1 MDFERFKAVKIIM
14 QRAQVNN
21 CPISAV
27 KTTIYRDTSNDKKVF
42 VNEFKNN
49 GDYTV
54 VSFSVRISCFNEQVK
69 LVGTIKDYRYNDVFA
84 AAGEEFGQNRL
95 ISSPD
100 DSINSFAVT
109 VTHIE
114 FEDDYYWDES
124 IKKIASHKE
133 ETVAVEMAPEVPVE
147 EAPLAGEDTAEPD
160 AKHVIPETVEEG
172 TFTGEITSNEQN
184 VSVTALFENDSA
196 PAQEEMPQKNTSE
209 EKETVKQ
216 AEESKIQPQ
225 ETGSIPAQTT
235 EPVQEPQQ
243 PDQEDGKKGRKK
255 KKIKEPKQPK
265 EKKEKKPMPGII
277 KTLLVFII
285 VAALLALSYFAF
297 NKYNQYS
304 DYNRGAAYMANG
316 NYDYAITVYTRLGNY
331 EDSPELLLE
340 AKKAYAASLYEAGQ
354 YQSAIEMYQQLG
366 NQEEMILQ
374 CYNGWVLSMGKA
386 GQYMEALQLAESSGL
401 AIDETIINEIKYQL
415 GRQCFDS
422 QAYEDAIKYFTEVK
436 DYEDSQKLINEV
448 SYAYGMQMMEA
459 GNYEKAME
467 LFQTVKSYKDV
478 PEQLIKVQYLMGMRY
493 KESKSY
499 EAAIECFEA
508 SIEYEDSAQQ
518 IKECYFVQA
527 KDYQTQGQY
536 EKAME
541 YFKLAEDYEGAE
553 DAYYSALYQYLLE
566 AMKSEVTPETMDLL
580 AELPKNYEDS
590 ADIIKT
596 LKKYVDHVGEY
607 EWTTSNDKDINE
619 KGGFEDH
626 IFVKLTY
633 ENGEA
638 YMTVDGNEVDL
649 KKFKYDS
656 GTNSNTYTMLN
667 TTTITR
673 TFNGKV
679 HTYKKI
685 IEK

>member
-21 CPISAV
+21 CPVSAV
-27 KTTIYRDTSNDKKVF
+27 KTTIYKDTSNDKKVF

-49 GDYTV
+49 SEYTV

-100 DSINSFAVT
+100 DSINSFAVA

-133 ETVAVEMAPEVPVE
+133 ETVTVEMAPEVPVE
-147 EAPLAGEDTAEPD
+147 QAPLVGEKTAEPD
-160 AKHVIPETVEEG
+160 TKHVIPETLEEG
-172 TFTGEITSNEQN
+172 TFTEEITSNEQN
-184 VSVTALFENDSA
+184 VSVTAFFENESA
-196 PAQEEMPQKNTSE
+196 PAQGEMPQKNTCQKKENIRTE
-209 EKETVKQ
+209 EENKM
-216 AEESKIQPQ
+216 QPQ
-225 ETGSIPAQTT
+225 ESGGITERTT
-235 EPVQEPQQ
+235 EPAKENNLV
-243 PDQEDGKKGRKK
+243 QEDGKKGKKK

-265 EKKEKKPMPGII
+265 EKKDKKPMPGIV

-297 NKYNQYS
+297 NRYNQYS
-304 DYNRGAAYMANG
+304 DYNRGAAYMADG

-340 AKKAYAASLYEAGQ
+340 AEKAYAASLYEAGQ
-354 YQSAIEMYQQLG
+354 YQSAIEMYKKLG
-366 NQEEMILQ
+366 NQDEMILQ
-374 CYNGWVLSMGKA
+374 CYNGWVLSMEKA

-422 QAYEDAIKYFTEVK
+422 QAYEDAIRYFTEVK

-448 SYAYGMQMMEA
+448 SYEYGMQMMEV
-459 GNYEKAME
+459 GDYEKAIE
-467 LFQTVKSYKDV
+467 LFKNIGSYKDV
-478 PEQLIKVQYLMGMRY
+478 QEQLIKVQYLMGMRY

-499 EAAIECFEA
+499 ETAIECFEA

-527 KDYQTQGQY
+527 KDYLTQRQY

-553 DAYYSALYQYLLE
+553 EAYYGALYQYLLE
-566 AMKSEVTPETMDLL
+566 AMKSEVTLETMDLL

-649 KKFKYDS
+649 KKFQYDS